1 MRRSPHGFTLV
12 ELLVALAIMALMAL
26 LSWRGIE
33 GMSRAQSQ
41 LQARADDALSLQ
53 VGLAQWRTDLDAMI
67 SLPGTPALDWD
78 GRVLRLT
85 RHHPLDTPASVQVIA
100 WTVRNEGGTAQWMR
114 WQSAALSQRADWTA
128 AWNRAQTWGQT
139 PSAED
144 RLSEVRVRA
153 LSQWQIF
160 FHRAGAWSNPLSSEG
175 TPASG
180 GASGGT
186 SGGGSGGS
194 ANNPAPGSP
203 PDGIRLVLDLPAGPS
218 LSGKLTL
225 DWVSPT
231 LTGAAP

>member
-1 MRRSPHGFTLV
+1 MRPSLRGFTLI
-12 ELLVALAIMALMAL
+12 ELLVAISVMALMAL

-41 LQARADDALSLQ
+41 LQSRADDALSLQ
-53 VGLAQWRTDLDAMI
+53 VGLAQWRTDLDALI

-85 RHHPLDTPASVQVIA
+85 RCHPLGDPANVQVVA
-100 WTVRNEGGTAQWMR
+100 WTLRGNGTQGEWLR
-114 WQSAALSQRADWTA
+114 WQSQALSQRADWSA
-128 AWNRAQTWGQT
+128 AWSRAQTWGQT

-144 RLSEVRVRA
+144 RAQEIKVRA

-160 FHRAGAWSNPLSSEG
+160 FHRGGAWSNPLSSEG
-175 TPASG
+175 AAASAG
-180 GASGGT
+180 NAPP
-186 SGGGSGGS
+186 
-194 ANNPAPGSP
+194 PAPGSP

-225 DWVSPT
+225 DWVNPT